1 MAPAPARVVHAMD
14 AMAVEP
20 PAPAAS
26 PEPEPTET
34 PRRSVLALG
43 VAVVGLAASV
53 ASLIDYLG
61 ASATFCAES
70 GCNQVRESAWAHPL
84 GVPMP
89 VLGIAFFLAAI
100 VLCFAAAPRL
110 RLALAIAGGAWA
122 AFLIGLQA
130 FSIGAWCKLCM
141 VADPAAIGFALL
153 VIPGLRPLRFSIG
166 HVFAMVPA
174 FGVAT
179 AVLALITA
187 SPPPT
192 AQATGDDQGVTP
204 AFVTQAQ
211 VAGKVTIVDF
221 VDFECPFCRRMQ
233 ERLETAIASTTH
245 AVNVVRKMDPLSIHP
260 HAMTAALAYCCAD
273 AQGKG
278 DAMAAALFAAP
289 PDDLTPE
296 GCEKL
301 AVSVGCDLERYRQAM
316 PAAHDR
322 VAAEQR
328 EADAANVRSLPTLF
342 VADERVVGAGKS
354 AEQLTA
360 LLDHTAVR

>member
-20 PAPAAS
+20 SAPASS
-26 PEPEPTET
+26 PEPAT

-43 VAVVGLAASV
+43 LAVVGLAASL

-89 VLGIAFFLAAI
+89 VLGLAFFLAAI
-100 VLCFAAAPRL
+100 VLCFADAPRL
-110 RLALAIAGGAWA
+110 RRALAIAGGAWA
-122 AFLIGLQA
+122 VFLIGLQA

-141 VADPAAIGFALL
+141 IADPAAILFAVVVLA
-153 VIPGLRPLRFSIG
+153 GARALRFSIG
-166 HVFAMVPA
+166 HVFALVPA

-187 SPPPT
+187 APPP
-192 AQATGDDQGVTP
+192 AAEAPVADKGGVP
-204 AFVTQAQ
+204 AFVAQAQ
-211 VAGKVTIVDF
+211 VAGKITIVDF
-221 VDFECPFCRRMQ
+221 IDFECPFCRRMQ

-245 AVNVVRKMDPLSIHP
+245 AVNMVRKMDPLSIHP

-289 PDDLTPE
+289 PDELTAE

-301 AVSVGCDLERYRQAM
+301 AVGVGCDLERYRQAM

-322 VAAEQR
+322 IAADQR
-328 EADAANVRSLPTLF
+328 EADAAGVRSLPTLF
-342 VADERVVGAGKS
+342 VADQRVVGAAKS
-354 AEQLTA
+354 AEELTA
-360 LLDHTAVR
+360 LLDHTPIH